1 MAGIRHI
8 LFHASQV
15 LWTLFSYV
23 TATSLLPSPT
33 LTLTAHNHH
42 SPPPPPFTRCL
53 LLLLRPSLSGT
64 ATMEQVDKQELESTF
79 RKLRAKL
86 ENKVSSAC
94 PVTLCSSAI
103 VLIVVVDAHHYHHHH
118 HHSTCSIIAINR
130 FALIVAQR
138 TQPGLVFPM
147 ESSFASIARLFIG
160 LLVYTLVLCGMLHC
174 RERHSLMRAQPID
187 HELIVP
193 MYRSTV
199 LDKWLPAQLENMKEG
214 GNGRGIDN
222 TTTTHTQRD
231 TQRERES
238 ERQTERDRETQR
250 ERERSID

>member
-1 MAGIRHI
+1 
-8 LFHASQV
+8 
-15 LWTLFSYV
+15 
-23 TATSLLPSPT
+23 
-33 LTLTAHNHH
+33 LT
-42 SPPPPPFTRCL
+42 
-53 LLLLRPSLSGT
+53 
-64 ATMEQVDKQELESTF
+64 
-79 RKLRAKL
+79 
-86 ENKVSSAC
+86 
-94 PVTLCSSAI
+94 
-103 VLIVVVDAHHYHHHH
+103 
-118 HHSTCSIIAINR
+118 
-130 FALIVAQR
+130 VAQR

-222 TTTTHTQRD
+222 ITPPHRETE
-231 TQRERES
+231 RERH
-238 ERQTERDRETQR
+238 R
-250 ERERSID
+250 EREREID